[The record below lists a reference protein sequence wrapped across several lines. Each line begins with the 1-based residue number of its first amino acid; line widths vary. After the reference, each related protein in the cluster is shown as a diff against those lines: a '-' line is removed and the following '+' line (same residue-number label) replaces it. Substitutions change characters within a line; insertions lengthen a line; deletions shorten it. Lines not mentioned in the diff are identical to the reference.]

1 MEEYVKSRSGPLST
15 VNGSSALLQQIG
27 GSIDGLHA
35 PSNERLSPS
44 LASQYELLLRDLET
58 EAVAQEISI
67 TGGISWQYFNDS
79 SKVFSCPGD
88 GNYYSLLGILQHPFS
103 RGSVHIQSAEPTM
116 QARLDPC
123 YLSHPLGLQLTKQI
137 ALHMQTLVTT
147 KPLSDL
153 LQGNGTVFQPGY
165 HKLTPD
171 NVDDFIRETLLI
183 AYHHS
188 GNCAMLPEEKGG
200 VVDERF
206 RVYGVKGLRV
216 VDASVFPLIPQATI
230 TSLVIAIAE
239 RAADIIT
246 EDTYI

>member
-1 MEEYVKSRSGPLST
+1 MAENKPPSP
-15 VNGSSALLQQIG
+15 
-27 GSIDGLHA
+27 GLA
-35 PSNERLSPS
+35 
-44 LASQYELLLRDLET
+44 AQYELLLRDLKT
-58 EAVAQEISI
+58 ESVAQEISI
-67 TGGISWQYFNDS
+67 AGGISPQYYNDS
-79 SKVFSCPGD
+79 SKVFGSPGD

-103 RGSVHIQSAEPTM
+103 RGSVHIQSADPTM

-123 YLSHPLGLQLTKQI
+123 YLSHPLDLRLIRQI
-137 ALHMQTLVTT
+137 GLHMQTLATA

-165 HKLTPD
+165 YKLTPD
-171 NVDDFIRETLLI
+171 NVDNFIRETLLI

-206 RVYGVKGLRV
+206 RVYGVNGLRV
-216 VDASVFPLIPQATI
+216 VDASIFPLIPQATI

-239 RAADIIT
+239 RAADFIR